1 MKPLVRRPGWFHYD
15 ELVWHGYIIGTEWQ
29 YYYAD
34 IDTIVA
40 VLRMFSTVG
49 LFDHEIRLSRIESE
63 SGQAENFEFHL
74 QLPDLRRAE
83 GDLREILQNRTGV
96 DLVPPP
102 EEIVF

>member
-1 MKPLVRRPGWFHYD
+1 V
-15 ELVWHGYIIGTEWQ
+15 VWHGHVIDMEWL

-40 VLRMFSTVG
+40 VLQMLSAVG
-49 LFDHEIRLSRIESE
+49 LFDHEVRLSRIGSE
-63 SGQAENFEFHL
+63 SRQAENFEFHL
-74 QLPDLRRAE
+74 QLPDLRRAD
-83 GDLREILQNRTGV
+83 GDLRKILQNRTGV